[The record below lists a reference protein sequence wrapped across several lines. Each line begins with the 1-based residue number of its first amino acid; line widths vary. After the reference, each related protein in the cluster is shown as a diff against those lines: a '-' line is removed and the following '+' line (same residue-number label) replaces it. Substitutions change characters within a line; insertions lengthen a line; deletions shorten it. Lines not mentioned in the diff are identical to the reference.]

1 MTDTVPTW
9 DLADRMRKSLRT
21 SGLSVQEI
29 ADELGVG
36 RSTVSAWING
46 RNRPATPALK
56 LWAIRTGVPY
66 EWLRDGTNP
75 QVEGGII
82 AVYCPPAVA
91 A

>member
-9 DLADRMRKSLRT
+9 DLADRLRKSLRA
-21 SGLSVQEI
+21 SGLGVQDV
-29 ADELGVG
+29 ADELEIS

-46 RNRPATPALK
+46 RNRPSAAALR
-56 LWAIRTGVPY
+56 LWAMRTGVDY
-66 EWLRDGTNP
+66 HWLRDGKP